1 MNPSQRTSN
10 PDVRHFGLLL
20 LCLLALFI
28 LCPLLE
34 GAQISTGVV
43 DAYLSLTLLVTLYSI
58 RDQPIVAKLGGALGL
73 LALLA
78 AIGDHVL
85 QAPSLLLGHVCGV
98 LFFFLTGAALLRRV
112 LQRGPLGRGRLHAA
126 ACAYLLLGH
135 GAALVF
141 SVLEHVQPGS
151 FQDPLA
157 GAAPLHAVLVGYPH
171 LVYYSFTTLTTLGF
185 GDVIPLSPL
194 ARSLSTLLAL
204 VGQLYLALLVGRLVG
219 LYVSEERAAAS
230 TAEPAEAQSS
240 ASLGS

>member
-1 MNPSQRTSN
+1 MIPSQPTAN
-10 PDVRHFGLLL
+10 PDVQRFGLLL
-20 LCLLALFI
+20 PCLLALFV

-34 GAQISTGVV
+34 GDQIGSGVV
-43 DAYLSLTLLVTLYSI
+43 DAYLVLILLVTLYSI
-58 RDQPIVAKLGGALGL
+58 RDQPLLARLGGVLGL

-78 AIGDHVL
+78 AIGDHL
-85 QAPSLLLGHVCGV
+85 FQLPSLLPGHVCGV
-98 LFFFLTGAALLRRV
+98 LFFSLTGAALLRRV
-112 LQRGPLGRGRLHAA
+112 LRRGPLGRGRLHAA

-157 GAAPLHAVLVGYPH
+157 GAAPAHAVLVGYPH

-185 GDVIPLSPL
+185 GDVIPLNPL

-204 VGQLYLALLVGRLVG
+204 MGQLYLALLVARLVG
-219 LYVSEERAAAS
+219 LYVSEEARGAARDPES
-230 TAEPAEAQSS
+230 MESPA
-240 ASLGS
+240 LPVGL